1 MNPNC
6 REQKLNEIK
15 DLLIKDDSL
24 DLDIILSMLK
34 NEVKNQISSITNN
47 PQKTELEQK
56 IENDLNNFLVF
67 VRNLK
72 TEY

>member
-6 REQKLNEIK
+6 REQKLSEIK
-15 DLLIKDDSL
+15 DLLIKNDSL

-47 PQKTELEQK
+47 PEKTGLEQK